1 MNCHIFCLHL
11 ICTLGTVALV
21 YNMTVVVSGYSFVLV
36 TYNVPTANTRT
47 TSFGQGER
55 WGIPLLSCSGHVHV
69 YTEQVS
75 SEQNINCSITMENEK
90 WSSDS
95 AQYDIQTN
103 MYSRC
108 DTTSTMPDAVSVCG
122 WGLEYSM
129 EISNVY
135 LPACNDATDVVTTR
149 VFKSIWKLPSP
160 VNATDQIR
168 SEPLKGLDRPAVKMY
183 VPANWTELSGKTT
196 W

>member
-1 MNCHIFCLHL
+1 
-11 ICTLGTVALV
+11 
-21 YNMTVVVSGYSFVLV
+21 MTVVVSGYRFDLV
-36 TYNVPTANTRT
+36 TYNVPTTNIRT

-75 SEQNINCSITMENEK
+75 SEQNNINCSITMENEQ

-103 MYSRC
+103 MYSRSE
-108 DTTSTMPDAVSVCG
+108 TTSTMPDAVSVCRPGG
-122 WGLEYSM
+122 WVTTYGIV
-129 EISNVY
+129 ISNVY
-135 LPACNDATDVVTTR
+135 LPACNDGTDVVTTR
-149 VFKSIWKLPSP
+149 VFGSIWKLPSP
-160 VNATDQIR
+160 VNATEAVKIR
-168 SEPLKGLDRPAVKMY
+168 SEPLLKGLDRPAVKMY
-183 VPANWTELSGKTT
+183 VPADWTELSGRTT